1 MMDTLLADL
10 RYAVRQLARSP
21 GFTLGVVLTLALGIG
36 ANVAMFS
43 VVDRMLFRPPPLLRD
58 PGSVHRI
65 YLARRYRG
73 EEFANSAMPYARYVD
88 LTNGTSSFA
97 RTAAFTE
104 RDVAIGVGTDA
115 REMRVGIVSASF
127 FGFFDAPPAL
137 GRYYT
142 AAEDAPPNGTPVA
155 VLAYAF
161 WQTRYGGRR
170 DVLGSTLQIGPTVH
184 TIIGVAPQGFVGLW
198 PTQRPIAFVPIT
210 SHASTAFS
218 VPGQSFGDVTGV
230 IRDAWWTT
238 YHWQWA
244 SMLVQRK
251 PGVSLAAATADLTNA
266 YLKSYGAEE
275 AADPGTTPAAVAQPR
290 GMVASVLSE
299 RGPNESSFAKVAT
312 WISGVA
318 LIVLLIACANVANL
332 LLARALRRRREI
344 AVRLALGVSR
354 ARLLAQLFTES
365 VLLALL
371 GGLAGL
377 LVAEW
382 GGAVLRAQFLP
393 TGSVLSVMGDT
404 RTLLF
409 CGGAVLGAGL
419 LTGLA
424 PALTQHGD
432 VAGDLK
438 AGAREGTFQRSRLR
452 TGLLV
457 LQGALSVVLLVGAG
471 LFVRSLRHVQV
482 IPLGYDV
489 NPVLLVELNLRG
501 VRLDSA
507 RHVQLRR
514 ELLETAQGIPGVEHV
529 SRQLA
534 VPFWSSWSVGLHV
547 AGIDS
552 VERLGEFD
560 LNAVTPDYFATLGT
574 RVHRGRG
581 IAAQDAEHAPRVMV
595 VSDAMAKTLWPGR
608 DAIGQC
614 VKVGADTVPCTYVVG
629 VAENIMSQ
637 KLGDDPGLFYYLS
650 AAQWHPQDGGL
661 FIRTRGE
668 AAPQVETIRR
678 RLQQVMPGAS
688 YVTVTPLR
696 DVLGEQTRS
705 WQLGATMFL
714 AFGALALALA
724 AIGLYSVMAYNVAQR
739 TQEMGVRASLGAQQR
754 DLIKLVVNEG
764 LRVGVVGIVIGVL
777 IALAAGQWVAP
788 LLFQESPHDP
798 LVFGGVALV
807 LLGTTV
813 VSSLVP
819 SRRAARVDPMVAL
832 RYE

>member
-1 MMDTLLADL
+1 MIDTLIADL

-43 VVDRMLFRPPPLLRD
+43 VVDRMLFRPPPLLHD
-58 PGSVHRI
+58 PGATHRV
-65 YLARRYRG
+65 YLAQTHTGKEWAGGY
-73 EEFANSAMPYARYVD
+73 MQYARYVD
-88 LTNGTSSFA
+88 LTSWTTAFA

-104 RDVAIGVGTDA
+104 QDLAIGVGTEA
-115 REMRVGIVSASF
+115 REMRVGIVSAGF

-137 GRYYT
+137 GRYFT
-142 AAEDAPPNGTPVA
+142 AAEDSPPNGTPVA
-155 VLAYAF
+155 VLSHAF

-170 DVLGSTLQIGPTVH
+170 EALGSTLQIGPTLY
-184 TIIGVAPQGFVGLW
+184 TIVGVAPEGFVGLW
-198 PTQRPIAFVPIT
+198 PVQRPVAFIPIT
-210 SHASTAFS
+210 SYAGANTVRLRGES
-218 VPGQSFGDVTGV
+218 
-230 IRDAWWTT
+230 WWTT
-238 YHWQWA
+238 YHWQWL
-244 SMLVQRK
+244 SMLAQRK
-251 PGVSLAAATADLTNA
+251 SGVSVAAANADLTNA
-266 YLKSYGAEE
+266 FVRSY
-275 AADPGTTPAAVAQPR
+275 AAQQPGSPGQTPAEIARPHAF
-290 GMVASVLSE
+290 VASVLSE

-354 ARLLAQLFTES
+354 ARLLSQLFTES

-382 GGAVLRAQFLP
+382 GGAVLRAQFLAKSSEV
-393 TGSVLSVMGDT
+393 SVIGDT

-409 CGGAVLGAGL
+409 GGVAALCAGL

-424 PALTQHGD
+424 PALTQRGD

-438 AGAREGTFQRSRLR
+438 AGVREGTFQRSRVR
-452 TGLLV
+452 IALLV

-471 LFVRSLRHVQV
+471 LFVRSLRHVRV

-489 NPVLLVELNLRG
+489 DPVLIADLNLRG
-501 VRLDSA
+501 MQLDSA
-507 RHVQLRR
+507 RNVALRR
-514 ELLETAQGIPGVEHV
+514 ELLQTAQAIPGVEHA
-529 SRQLA
+529 SRQLT
-534 VPFWSSWSVGLHV
+534 VPFWTTWDLDLHV

-552 VERLGEFD
+552 VRRLGDFD
-560 LNAVTPDYFATLGT
+560 LNAVTPEYFSTLGT
-574 RVHRGRG
+574 RLLRGRG
-581 IAAQDAEHAPRVMV
+581 IEAQDGEHAPQVMV
-595 VSDAMAKTLWPGR
+595 VSQAMAKTLWPGR
-608 DAIGQC
+608 DPIGQC
-614 VKVGADTVPCTYVVG
+614 VRVGADTVPCTFVVG
-629 VAENIMSQ
+629 VAENIKSQ
-637 KLGDDPGLFYYLS
+637 QLGDDPGLFYYLS
-650 AAQWHPQDGGL
+650 TAQWHPEQGGL
-661 FIRTRGE
+661 FIRTRGD
-668 AAPQVETIRR
+668 AARSAETIRR
-678 RLQQVMPGAS
+678 ALQPVMPGAA

-696 DVLGEQTRS
+696 EILGERTRS
-705 WQLGATMFL
+705 WQLGATMFV

-739 TQEMGVRASLGAQQR
+739 TQEMGVRASLGAQER
-754 DLIKLVVNEG
+754 DLIKLVINEG
-764 LRVGVVGIVIGVL
+764 LRVGVVGVVIGVM
-777 IALAAGQWVAP
+777 IALAGGQWVGP

-798 LVFGGVALV
+798 LVFGFVAVV

-813 VSSLVP
+813 LASFVP
-819 SRRAARVDPMVAL
+819 SRRAARVDPIVAL